1 MDVTATSSPRGF
13 FGWRVVGTAFV
24 FAVFAWGINFYP
36 RSVSWRPADL
46 VEDVDMMRDDD
57 RRQDLGGSPS
67 GFAR

>member
-1 MDVTATSSPRGF
+1 
-13 FGWRVVGTAFV
+13 
-24 FAVFAWGINFYP
+24 
-36 RSVSWRPADL
+36 VSWRHADL